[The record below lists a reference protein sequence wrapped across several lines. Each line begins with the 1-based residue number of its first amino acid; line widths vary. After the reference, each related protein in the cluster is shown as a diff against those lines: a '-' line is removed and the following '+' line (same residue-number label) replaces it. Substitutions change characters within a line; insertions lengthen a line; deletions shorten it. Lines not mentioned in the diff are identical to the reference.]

1 MSLNFGE
8 VIKAKLSQASF
19 LIVPSQFMY
28 IRYCCGNKNL
38 YVSQRFMILVK
49 IMWIRKSKYNTFQI
63 WEQGKSLYW
72 ASVNFSQS
80 QHYLRKTTTIIFSY
94 QLWLKIKWDGNR
106 LYCEIFDSF
115 RILGTYNNIWC
126 TWIGSGRFK
135 SLINIENSFAL

>member
-1 MSLNFGE
+1 MQSWT
-8 VIKAKLSQASF
+8 SF
-19 LIVPSQFMY
+19 SNIPSQFMY

-80 QHYLRKTTTIIFSY
+80 QLYLRKTTTIIFSY

-115 RILGTYNNIWC
+115 RILETYNNIWC

-135 SLINIENSFAL
+135 SLIRQPSIRLIF

>member
-1 MSLNFGE
+1 
-8 VIKAKLSQASF
+8 
-19 LIVPSQFMY
+19 MY

-115 RILGTYNNIWC
+115 RILETYNNIWC

-135 SLINIENSFAL
+135 SLQIMHIFCTEDYWLYILWLTDNISMKWMW